1 MAIAF
6 TGLGSNIDP
15 EPNIRGGIGA
25 LRQEFDDLRCS
36 PVYQTE
42 PVGFTGP
49 PFYNLVVRFA
59 TGRSLADVVAALRE
73 IEDRFG
79 RERSREGFGNRTLD
93 LDLLLFDDVVCNDP
107 VLLPRPDIRE
117 YPFVARPLAELEPDG
132 RHPELGETF
141 AEVWAGFPAGSDA
154 GMRRVDLDLGC

>member
-1 MAIAF
+1 MAIAY

-15 EPNIRGGIGA
+15 ETNIRGGIGA
-25 LRQEFDDLRCS
+25 LRKELGELRCS

-42 PVGFTGP
+42 PVGFSGP

-59 TGRSLADVVAALRE
+59 TNRALADVVATLRS

-79 RERSREGFGNRTLD
+79 RERSRQGFGNRTLD
-93 LDLLLFDDVVCNDP
+93 LDLLLFDDVICSEP
-107 VLLPRPDIRE
+107 VVLPRPDIRE
-117 YPFVARPLAELEPDG
+117 YSFVARPLAELDPDG
-132 RHPELGETF
+132 RHPGLGTTF

-154 GMRRVDLDLGC
+154 GMRRVDLGLDC